1 MSVAWELLDKSQERC
16 NKYAGMVGQAR
27 GTATLAIM
35 DLQGGDVE
43 AAIARLQKLMDD
55 IEAAFPP
62 FDMSTLEKA
71 A

>member
-1 MSVAWELLDKSQERC
+1 MTVAWDLLDQAQVRC

-27 GTATLAIM
+27 GTATVAIM
-35 DLQGGDVE
+35 DLQDGDVE

-62 FDMSTLEKA
+62 FDMSTLGKA
-71 A
+71 S